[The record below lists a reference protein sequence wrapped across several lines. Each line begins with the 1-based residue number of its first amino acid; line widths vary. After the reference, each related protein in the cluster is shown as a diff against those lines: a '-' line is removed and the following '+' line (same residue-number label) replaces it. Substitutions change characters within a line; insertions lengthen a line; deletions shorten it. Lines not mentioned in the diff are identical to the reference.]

1 MSDEFDEFVE
11 TMDRHACAICG
22 STRTNRIKKHWE
34 CLSCKSYGTGPL
46 APSRLQL
53 ETITV
58 FKRLRDLAAR
68 ESYDRQHVV
77 RLGRML
83 G

>member
-1 MSDEFDEFVE
+1 
-11 TMDRHACAICG
+11 MDAFTDSMRRTACVICG
-22 STRTNRIKKHWE
+22 STRTNRFPTYWK
-34 CLSCKSYGTGPL
+34 CLDCKSYGTGPL

-53 ETITV
+53 ETIAV

-68 ESYDRQHVV
+68 ESFDRQHVV
-77 RLGRML
+77 RLGRMV